1 MFLNAFKNKLDSR
14 PALWILLAVVVVLSD
29 MALVHFVDAFA
40 WQRLV
45 MPLMSASFF
54 SEYAA
59 PG

>member
-1 MFLNAFKNKLDSR
+1 MFLNAFKTKLDSR

-29 MALVHFVDAFA
+29 MALVHFGYALS

-45 MPLMSASFF
+45 MPLMSAGFF

>member
-1 MFLNAFKNKLDSR
+1 MSLSAFKSGLDRR
-14 PALWILLAVVVVLSD
+14 PVLWILLAIAVVLSD

>member
-1 MFLNAFKNKLDSR
+1 
-14 PALWILLAVVVVLSD
+14 LLAIAVVLSD

>member
-1 MFLNAFKNKLDSR
+1 MSLSAFKLGLDRR
-14 PALWILLAVVVVLSD
+14 PLLWILLAIAVVLSD

>member
-1 MFLNAFKNKLDSR
+1 MSLSAFKSGLDRR
-14 PALWILLAVVVVLSD
+14 PLLWILLAIAVVLSD